1 MRDPYQLLGVPR
13 DASADDMKKAY
24 RKLAKQYHPD
34 LNPGDSVVE
43 QRFKEVT
50 AAYDLLSDPAKRARF
65 DRGEIDA
72 SGQERGFRSSARRRS
87 NPGAASGG
95 SEGFAGFSAEDIF
108 RDLFGEED
116 GPISGAARGAGAGA
130 GSRRGPTSRGA
141 DVAYSITVSFLE
153 ASRGAKRRLELT
165 TGRTIEV
172 SIQPGTIDGAK
183 LRLKGQ
189 GTSGFGGGGAGDA
202 IVEVHVEPHAFFER
216 RGNDIHV
223 SVPVTLQEAVL
234 GHSIEVP
241 TIDGK
246 VSLRIPRGSNTGT
259 KLRLKAKGVEDAAT
273 HQRGDQYVSLTVVLP
288 PSVDD
293 ELAQFVEKW
302 AKEHDYDVRKKAGM
316 G

>member
-1 MRDPYQLLGVPR
+1 MRDPYQLLGVSR
-13 DASADDMKKAY
+13 DASADDIKKAY

-50 AAYDLLSDPAKRARF
+50 AAYDLLSDADKRARF

-72 SGQERGFRSSARRRS
+72 SGQERGFRSSSRRRNNTS
-87 NPGAASGG
+87 AGA
-95 SEGFAGFSAEDIF
+95 SEGFGGFSAEDIF
-108 RDLFGEED
+108 KDLFGDED
-116 GPISGAARGAGAGA
+116 GPFGGAARGAGAGA
-130 GSRRGPTSRGA
+130 GGRRGPTSRGA
-141 DVAYSITVSFLE
+141 DVAYSITVSFIE
-153 ASRGAKRRLELT
+153 AARGAKRRLELT

-172 SIQPGTIDGAK
+172 SIQPGTTDGQK

-223 SVPVTLQEAVL
+223 TVPVTLQEAVL
-234 GHSIEVP
+234 GNSIEVP

-259 KLRLKAKGVEDAAT
+259 KLRLKGKGVEDAT
-273 HQRGDQYVSLTVVLP
+273 SHQRGDQYVSLTVVLP
-288 PSVDD
+288 QTVDD

-302 AKEHDYDVRKKAGM
+302 AKDHEYDVRKKAGM